1 MVGNILDPVCCHLMD
16 GDVSD
21 PADAAQIN
29 CDVSDPD
36 AVVETVAVRIICG
49 ENFLNC
55 QPGEEWIQCKR

>member
-1 MVGNILDPVCCHLMD
+1 MD

-21 PADAAQIN
+21 PADATQIN

-36 AVVETVAVRIICG
+36 AVVEIVAVRIICG